1 MSESPAWSAATLRS
15 SLSTQ
20 MTWWPISAKQTAA
33 TRPTYPDPTTAIL
46 MFSLIALWCYSS
58 QLRITE
64 GRKNRADMEAIGALL
79 KPLRRRVHLIILL
92 KGTLGWTR
100 EQS

>member
-20 MTWWPISAKQTAA
+20 MTSWPISAKQTAA

-46 MFSLIALWCYSS
+46 MFSLIVLWCYSS

-64 GRKNRADMEAIGALL
+64 RRNDREDLKIIGYSFETGAQACSSNLS
-79 KPLRRRVHLIILL
+79 PRRHTRVD
-92 KGTLGWTR
+92 
-100 EQS
+100 